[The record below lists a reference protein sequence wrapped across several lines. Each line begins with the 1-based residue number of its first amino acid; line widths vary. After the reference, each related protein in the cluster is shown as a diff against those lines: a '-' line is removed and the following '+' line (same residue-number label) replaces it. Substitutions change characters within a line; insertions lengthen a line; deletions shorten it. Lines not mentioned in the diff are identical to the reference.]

1 MKEVHGDEVRCT
13 ALNDAHMDGLL
24 TVIHSEKGGDGMSSM
39 QTDLP
44 LLTDHDEE
52 AIKIFIKEFE
62 VCSSCGC
69 HQPFLARS
77 CNSEAARHLLHVI
90 RPCIS
95 LWQWPPIV
103 CPV

>member
-1 MKEVHGDEVRCT
+1 MKEVYGNEVRCT

-62 VCSSCGC
+62 VRSSCGC
-69 HQPFLARS
+69 HKQSLAHS
-77 CNSEAARHLLHVI
+77 YKSEAASTAASH
-90 RPCIS
+90 
-95 LWQWPPIV
+95 Q
-103 CPV
+103 